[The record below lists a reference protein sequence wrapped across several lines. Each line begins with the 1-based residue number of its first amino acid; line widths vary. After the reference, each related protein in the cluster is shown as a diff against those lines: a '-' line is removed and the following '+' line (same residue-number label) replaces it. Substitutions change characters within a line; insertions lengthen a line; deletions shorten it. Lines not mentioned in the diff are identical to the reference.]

1 MTEDVIAQ
9 PAQESPPRKSHY
21 GNLVRMAYFVLP
33 GRGKRVYRLAVARR
47 IVDATARG
55 PRDRTAPGLARR
67 RTRVLRRALRP
78 ARRLHIGLG
87 PWLRALPARLPDPAL
102 TAALAE
108 LDPYVRVAY
117 VLLRIEG
124 LPKYAVRDQLRELR
138 VRDPWPVI
146 DAACAVSIP
155 VPRRAE
161 RFDPA
166 HLRPVRTRSV
176 LPLATAAAL
185 TTALLGVLIHTGSG
199 RPDAAAPGLRLAS
212 APPSAWTRGARTLDA
227 WPARGDL
234 TGDRAFVGRA
244 AAAWAAAKGDRSPG
258 GGTAQL
264 LYAGH
269 AGGAPLALMRRGD
282 RVARYTPPGLDVVT
296 AGTDPS
302 APIALGGGR
311 YLLAPWEPAPRTLA
325 GAALP
330 VRDGVVAPAPAATP
344 CGRGP
349 LFHLGD
355 RTLGYLGG
363 PRATVLTYHSPDHA
377 PGGPPD
383 APARLGPGA
392 VRTWNRLGCLEPPR
406 SRPVTDAM
414 AWEFWSGTLPHGGAP
429 AGWFCTRTTY
439 AGGGRAGASTLV
451 ADRPHD
457 TGPCDARRPVS
468 GTWWQSPSGRWYY
481 LAAAASGLVPR
492 ARGPLG
498 PATTAHRLL
507 VARPERGPNVPV
519 AVTAASR

>member
-1 MTEDVIAQ
+1 
-9 PAQESPPRKSHY
+9 
-21 GNLVRMAYFVLP
+21 MAYFVLP
-33 GRGKRVYRLAVARR
+33 GRGKRVYRLAIARR

-67 RTRVLRRALRP
+67 RTRVLRRALHP
-78 ARRLHIGLG
+78 SRRLQIGLG

-176 LPLATAAAL
+176 LPLVTAAAL
-185 TTALLGVLIHTGSG
+185 TTALVGVLIHTGAEPAAVRTG
-199 RPDAAAPGLRLAS
+199 ARTLRLAAAPPA
-212 APPSAWTRGARTLDA
+212 AWTRGARTLDA

-234 TGDRAFVGRA
+234 TGDRAFLDRA
-244 AAAWAAAKGDRSPG
+244 AAAWAAAGGGRGPG

-269 AGGAPLALMRRGD
+269 AGGAPVALMRRGD
-282 RVARYTPPGLDVVT
+282 RLARFAPPGLDVV
-296 AGTDPS
+296 AIGTDPS

-311 YLLAPWEPAPRTLA
+311 YLLAPWDPAPRTLA

-330 VRDGVVAPAPAATP
+330 ARDGVVAPPPARTP

-363 PRATVLTYHSPDHA
+363 PRAAVLTYHSPA
-377 PGGPPD
+377 YEPAARPD
-383 APARLGPGA
+383 PPARLGPGA

-406 SRPVTDAM
+406 ARPVAGAM

-439 AGGGRAGASTLV
+439 ADGGQAGTSTLV
-451 ADRPHD
+451 ADRPAGRPRD
-457 TGPCDARRPVS
+457 TGACDGRRPVS
-468 GTWWQSPSGRWYY
+468 GTWWQAPSGGWYY

-498 PATTAHRLL
+498 PATTEHRLL
-507 VARPERGPNVPV
+507 VARPERRPNVPV

>member
-1 MTEDVIAQ
+1 
-9 PAQESPPRKSHY
+9 
-21 GNLVRMAYFVLP
+21 MAYFVLP
-33 GRGKRVYRLAVARR
+33 GRGKRVYRLAIARR

-55 PRDRTAPGLARR
+55 PRDRTGPGLARR

-78 ARRLHIGLG
+78 SRRLQIGLG

-146 DAACAVSIP
+146 DAACAVEIP

-176 LPLATAAAL
+176 LPLVTAAAL
-185 TTALLGVLIHTGSG
+185 TTALVGVLIHTGSG
-199 RPDAAAPGLRLAS
+199 RPGGDAAPVLRLAA

-234 TGDRAFVGRA
+234 TGDRAFLRRA
-244 AAAWAAAKGDRSPG
+244 AAAWAAAGDGRRPG

-264 LYAGH
+264 LYAGR
-269 AGGAPLALMRRGD
+269 AGGAPLALLRHGD
-282 RVARYTPPGLDVVT
+282 RVARYAPPGLDVLA
-296 AGTDPS
+296 AGADPS

-311 YLLAPWEPAPRTLA
+311 YLLAPWDAAPRTLA

-330 VRDGVVAPAPAATP
+330 VRDGVVAPAPARTP

-363 PRATVLTYHSPDHA
+363 PRAAVLTYHSPAYA
-377 PGGPPD
+377 PAGRPVP
-383 APARLGPGA
+383 PARLGPGA
-392 VRTWNRLGCLEPPR
+392 VRIWNRLGCLEPPR
-406 SRPVTDAM
+406 ARAVTAAM
-414 AWEFWSGTLPHGGAP
+414 AWEFWSGTLPHGGAS

-439 AGGGRAGASTLV
+439 ADGGGAGTSTLL
-451 ADRPHD
+451 AGRPRD
-457 TGPCDARRPVS
+457 TGACDARRPVS
-468 GTWWQSPSGRWYY
+468 GTWWQAPSGRWYY

-507 VARPERGPNVPV
+507 VARPQDRPNVPV
-519 AVTAASR
+519 ALTAASR